1 MTTIDNPSLSRLIM
15 IITAVFILM
24 NYGCALDDGAD
35 PKELTLDIYVDDT
48 GKAFVTG
55 YAEDI
60 KGLSFLETSQYEYE
74 NDTDQLYAITNS
86 LTWKEGD
93 EWSIRFATEAYYDE
107 YHTTFYLPTDVKLVK
122 IDGSEDLEYL
132 VSASNDS
139 FVVEFYGYEVERP
152 TTTISY
158 QQPLLSVDA
167 DERSIYPPIS
177 AAVLILVL
185 LAVIAAVTIRTRT
198 KRETGPGQETVAQ
211 DRSTGGAKAEEEE
224 EEEEKGEKIE
234 ITSEMA
240 AVMETLTERERSVMD
255 ALIDHR
261 GRMTQAEIRYEI
273 GIPKS
278 SLTGIIISLE
288 RRKIV
293 TKKEWGRTNVIELS
307 ERFRPGRK
315 ED

>member
-1 MTTIDNPSLSRLIM
+1 MKTIDNPSLSLLLM
-15 IITAVFILM
+15 IITAVFILG
-24 NYGCALDDGAD
+24 NNGCALDDVAD

-55 YAEDI
+55 YAGDI
-60 KGLSFLETSQYEYE
+60 NGLSFLETSQYEYE

-93 EWSIRFATEAYYDE
+93 EWSIRFATGAYYDE
-107 YHTTFYLPTDVKLVK
+107 YHTTFYFPTDVKLVK

-152 TTTISY
+152 IATISY
-158 QQPLLSVDA
+158 QQPLLIVEA
-167 DERSIYPPIS
+167 DERSPYPLIF

-185 LAVIAAVTIRTRT
+185 LAVIAAVTIQTRT
-198 KRETGPGQETVAQ
+198 KRVTKPGQETAVQ
-211 DRSTGGAKAEEEE
+211 DRSPAGGAKEVE
-224 EEEEKGEKIE
+224 IE
-234 ITSEMA
+234 ITCEMA
-240 AVMETLTERERSVMD
+240 AVMETLTERERSVLE
-255 ALIDHR
+255 ALIDHQ
-261 GRMTQAEIRYEI
+261 GRMTQADIRYET

-307 ERFRPGRK
+307 ERFRPGRR

>member
-1 MTTIDNPSLSRLIM
+1 MKTIDNPSLSRLLM
-15 IITAVFILM
+15 IITAVFILG
-24 NYGCALDDGAD
+24 NNGCALDDGAD

-55 YAEDI
+55 YAGDI
-60 KGLSFLETSQYEYE
+60 NGLSFLETSQYEYE

-93 EWSIRFATEAYYDE
+93 EWSIRFVTGAYYDE
-107 YHTTFYLPTDVKLVK
+107 YHTTFYFPTDVKLVK

-152 TTTISY
+152 ITTISY
-158 QQPLLSVDA
+158 QQPLLIVEA
-167 DERSIYPPIS
+167 DERSPYPLMP
-177 AAVLILVL
+177 AAVLLLVL
-185 LAVIAAVTIRTRT
+185 LAVIAAVTIQTRT
-198 KRETGPGQETVAQ
+198 KRETEPGQETAVQ
-211 DRSTGGAKAEEEE
+211 DRSPAGGAKVENDKDEVEE
-224 EEEEKGEKIE
+224 IE
-234 ITSEMA
+234 ITGEMA
-240 AVMETLTERERSVMD
+240 AVMETLTERERSVLD

-261 GRMTQAEIRYEI
+261 GRMTQADIRYET

-307 ERFRPGRK
+307 ERFRPGRG
-315 ED
+315 DD

>member
-1 MTTIDNPSLSRLIM
+1 MTTIDNPGLSRLLM

-55 YAEDI
+55 YAEEID
-60 KGLSFLETSQYEYE
+60 GLSFLETSQYEYE
-74 NDTDQLYAITNS
+74 NDTDRLYAITNT

-93 EWSIRFATEAYYDE
+93 EWSIRFATGAYYDE

-139 FVVEFYGYEVERP
+139 FVVEFYGYEVESP
-152 TTTISY
+152 ITTISY
-158 QQPLLSVDA
+158 QQPLLSVEA
-167 DERSIYPPIS
+167 DERSIYPPIF
-177 AAVLILVL
+177 AAILILVL
-185 LAVIAAVTIRTRT
+185 LAVIATVTIRTRT
-198 KRETGPGQETVAQ
+198 KRETGPGQKTAAQ
-211 DRSTGGAKAEEEE
+211 DRPTDAVE
-224 EEEEKGEKIE
+224 EKIE

-240 AVMETLTERERSVMD
+240 AVMETLTERERSVLD
-255 ALIDHR
+255 ALIDHH
-261 GRMTQAEIRYEI
+261 GRMTQAEIRYETE
-273 GIPKS
+273 IPKS

-307 ERFRPGRK
+307 ERFGPRRK

>member
-24 NYGCALDDGAD
+24 NYGCALDDGVD

-55 YAEDI
+55 YAEEID
-60 KGLSFLETSQYEYE
+60 GLSFLETSQYEYE

-93 EWSIRFATEAYYDE
+93 EWSIRFATGAYYDE
-107 YHTTFYLPTDVKLVK
+107 YHTTFYLPSDVKLVK
-122 IDGSEDLEYL
+122 VDGSEDLEYL

-139 FVVEFYGYEVERP
+139 FVVEFYGYKVESP

-158 QQPLLSVDA
+158 QQPLLSVEA
-167 DERSIYPPIS
+167 DEPSIYPSIS

-185 LAVIAAVTIRTRT
+185 LAVIVAVTIRTRT
-198 KRETGPGQETVAQ
+198 KRETGPGQETTAQ
-211 DRSTGGAKAEEEE
+211 DRPTGEAKEVEEEE
-224 EEEEKGEKIE
+224 GNGEEIE

-261 GRMTQAEIRYEI
+261 GRMTQAEIRYET

>member
-1 MTTIDNPSLSRLIM
+1 M
-15 IITAVFILM
+15 IITAVFILG
-24 NYGCALDDGAD
+24 NNGCAIDDGAD

-55 YAEDI
+55 YAEEID
-60 KGLSFLETSQYEYE
+60 GLSFLETSQYEYE

-93 EWSIRFATEAYYDE
+93 EWSIRFATGAYYDE

-139 FVVEFYGYEVERP
+139 FVVEFYGYEVESP

-158 QQPLLSVDA
+158 QQPLLSVEA
-167 DERSIYPPIS
+167 DERSHYPPIS

-185 LAVIAAVTIRTRT
+185 LAIIAAVTIRTRT
-198 KRETGPGQETVAQ
+198 NRETGPGQKTAAQ
-211 DRSTGGAKAEEEE
+211 DRPTGGAKEERGKEGEE
-224 EEEEKGEKIE
+224 IE

-240 AVMETLTERERSVMD
+240 AVMETLTERERSVLD
-255 ALIDHR
+255 ALIDHQ
-261 GRMTQAEIRYEI
+261 GRMTQAEIRYDT

-307 ERFRPGRK
+307 ERFRPGRG

>member
-1 MTTIDNPSLSRLIM
+1 MKTIDNPGLSRLLM

-35 PKELTLDIYVDDT
+35 QKELTLDIYVDDT

-55 YAEDI
+55 YAEEID
-60 KGLSFLETSQYEYE
+60 GLSFLETSQYEYE
-74 NDTDQLYAITNS
+74 NDTDRLYAITNS
-86 LTWKEGD
+86 LTWKKGD

-107 YHTTFYLPTDVKLVK
+107 YHTTFYLPADVKLVK

-132 VSASNDS
+132 ISASNAS

-152 TTTISY
+152 TTAISY
-158 QQPLLSVDA
+158 QQPLMSAETNEPPV
-167 DERSIYPPIS
+167 YPPIS

-185 LAVIAAVTIRTRT
+185 LAVIAAVTIRT
-198 KRETGPGQETVAQ
+198 KRDTEPGQETAGQ
-211 DRSTGGAKAEEEE
+211 DRPTDEIKEE
-224 EEEEKGEKIE
+224 IE
-234 ITSEMA
+234 ITDEMA
-240 AVMETLTERERSVMD
+240 AVMETLTEREKSVLD

-261 GRMTQAEIRYEI
+261 GRMTQAEIRYETE
-273 GIPKS
+273 IPKS

-293 TKKEWGRTNVIELS
+293 TKKEWGRTNVIEIS
-307 ERFRPGRK
+307 ERFRSGRK

>member
-35 PKELTLDIYVDDT
+35 PKEFTLDIYVDDT

-55 YAEDI
+55 YAEEID
-60 KGLSFLETSQYEYE
+60 GLSFLETSQYEYE

-93 EWSIRFATEAYYDE
+93 VWSIRFATGAYYDE
-107 YHTTFYLPTDVKLVK
+107 YHTTFYLPADIKLVK

-139 FVVEFYGYEVERP
+139 FVVEFYGYEVESP

-158 QQPLLSVDA
+158 QQPLLSVEA

-185 LAVIAAVTIRTRT
+185 LAVIAAVMIRTRT
-198 KRETGPGQETVAQ
+198 ERETGPGQKTAAQ
-211 DRSTGGAKAEEEE
+211 NRPIGGAKGEGEEEN
-224 EEEEKGEKIE
+224 GEKIE
-234 ITSEMA
+234 ISSEMA
-240 AVMETLTERERSVMD
+240 AVMETLTERERSVLD

-261 GRMTQAEIRYEI
+261 GRMTQAEIRYET

-307 ERFRPGRK
+307 EWFRPGCGA
-315 ED
+315 D

>member
-1 MTTIDNPSLSRLIM
+1 MTTIDNPSLSRLFM
-15 IITAVFILM
+15 IITAVFILG
-24 NYGCALDDGAD
+24 NNGCALDDGAD

-55 YAEDI
+55 YAEEID
-60 KGLSFLETSQYEYE
+60 GLSFLETSQYEYE

-93 EWSIRFATEAYYDE
+93 EWSIRFATGAYYDE

-139 FVVEFYGYEVERP
+139 FVVEFYGYEVESP

-158 QQPLLSVDA
+158 QQPLLSVEA

-185 LAVIAAVTIRTRT
+185 LAIIAAVTIRTRT
-198 KRETGPGQETVAQ
+198 KRETGPGQETAAQ
-211 DRSTGGAKAEEEE
+211 DRPTGGAKAEEEG
-224 EEEEKGEKIE
+224 EKGAEIE

-240 AVMETLTERERSVMD
+240 AVMETLTERERSVLD
-255 ALIDHR
+255 ALIDHQ
-261 GRMTQAEIRYEI
+261 GRMTQAEIRYET

-307 ERFRPGRK
+307 ERFRPGRG